1 MRLTTD
7 EEYLKIKKRPS
18 VNLTQEKMKKS
29 FEDRLKK
36 VKKFERTKYL
46 ACMHDGSSVGSHSPL
61 LVNALY
67 NTANFLSYNEY
78 YLKHKKKINV
88 QASVEEPNMYIL
100 ARCSSTDQQLLYSD
114 ERTGDIMNLKYSAKS
129 ANNVDVNDVLRFFK
143 RDSPAPQFEGGQKK
157 GGNFSV
163 VFALFMLTM

>member
-7 EEYLKIKKRPS
+7 EEYLKIQKRPS

-36 VKKFERTKYL
+36 VNKFERTKYL
-46 ACMHDGSSVGSHSPL
+46 ACRHDGSSVGSHSHL
-61 LVNALY
+61 LVSVLY
-67 NTANFLSYNEY
+67 NTARFLSYNEH

-88 QASVEEPNMYIL
+88 QASVEEPNMYVL
-100 ARCSSTDQQLLYSD
+100 ARCFSADQQLLYSD
-114 ERTGDIMNLKYSAKS
+114 ERTGDIMNLKYSTKS